1 MNRKIL
7 PNINDI
13 AHNIVKIM
21 GIRFLPKADDVS
33 KNINLVKQYLIDE
46 ILELNDY
53 DECFESDL
61 ESLVSGSKLHDKAYE
76 IISKYIVEFKEY
88 HAESIFNDNE

>member
-1 MNRKIL
+1 MRTL

-21 GIRFLPKADDVS
+21 GIKFLPKTDDIS

-46 ILELNDY
+46 ILELNDH

-61 ESLVSGSKLHDKAYE
+61 ESLVGGRNLHDKAYE
-76 IISKYIVEFKEY
+76 ILYKYIVEYKEY
-88 HAESIFNDNE
+88 QEESIFNDNE